1 MLTQNSNINA
11 QPDNTFD
18 QPFLQTTN
26 LGLIYSI
33 EQIPGEQNVWA
44 DIVSRWRSPEP
55 DAGFVFP
62 SVEDIGE
69 AQELAR
75 NERGRLTVELEE
87 VDGVACTSGRPWIPT
102 TATDLCSSWHTA
114 VPMVIEE

>member
-11 QPDNTFD
+11 QLDNTFD

-55 DAGFVFP
+55 
-62 SVEDIGE
+62 
-69 AQELAR
+69 
-75 NERGRLTVELEE
+75 
-87 VDGVACTSGRPWIPT
+87 
-102 TATDLCSSWHTA
+102 
-114 VPMVIEE
+114 